1 VALEVGRSDRQMRHV
16 TLSKQVSSLQARCSR
31 RTYVAIGVSGMVL
44 LLLLEALAAER
55 CCEDEAEACSRM
67 LDTPCEGF
75 RGLFVVGVGRR
86 LEDSRSLGR
95 ALRVLAGSLRWPSR
109 WLLLALFQYGKK

>member
-1 VALEVGRSDRQMRHV
+1 
-16 TLSKQVSSLQARCSR
+16 
-31 RTYVAIGVSGMVL
+31 MVL
-44 LLLLEALAAER
+44 LVLLEALAAER

-86 LEDSRSLGR
+86 LEDSFSLGR
-95 ALRVLAGSLRWPSR
+95 ALRVLVGSLRWPSGR
-109 WLLLALFQYGKK
+109 LLLALFQYVKKSEDNSSTFEEKEWEDTLSVMQKSRENHAETDVRRL